1 MRAAVRILLII
12 PLAILLAMGASGFFL
27 MIASMVSPDMAAMIV
42 GLMSAL
48 GDAIFAMA
56 LDGVDPAPA
65 AAAAAWQGLRFG
77 VALLVAPPVLTAL
90 TSEALRLPGAITQ
103 MMIAGLTAALAPL
116 ALIGLNRMPS
126 GAEARVL
133 AALFLTGVVAGFV
146 YWLAAGR
153 GAGGSGRALSDP
165 PSGSSGS

>member
-1 MRAAVRILLII
+1 MRAAARLLLII

-27 MIASMVSPDMAAMIV
+27 MIASVLSPDMAAMVV

-48 GDAIFAMA
+48 GDAIFGMA
-56 LDGVDPAPA
+56 LDGIDPTPA

-77 VALLVAPPVLTAL
+77 VALLVAPAALTAL
-90 TSEALRLPGAITQ
+90 ASELLRLPGAITQ
-103 MMIAGLTAALAPL
+103 MTIAGLTAALAPL

-153 GAGGSGRALSDP
+153 GAGSPGRLTVP

>member
-1 MRAAVRILLII
+1 MRAAARLLLII

-27 MIASMVSPDMAAMIV
+27 MIASVASPDMAAMVV

-56 LDGVDPAPA
+56 LDGVDPTPA
-65 AAAAAWQGLRFG
+65 AVAAAWQGLRFG
-77 VALLVAPPVLTAL
+77 VALLVAPAVLTAL
-90 TSEALRLPGAITQ
+90 TSEVLRLPGVITQ
-103 MMIAGLTAALAPL
+103 MMIAGFTAALAPL

-153 GAGGSGRALSDP
+153 GAGGERLSVP
-165 PSGSSGS
+165 PSGSAGS